1 MRSFAMRN
9 LITRSAGVAL
19 VIMLAAS
26 PSYAEDCN
34 AAGTVGSG
42 GSAAAGGTSASTL
55 GTAGTC
61 VTDDGTT
68 SSIGSA
74 GSAASADGK
83 AKTRTK
89 VMDNDQ
95 QLNAQSKAQAMDQGT
110 FSKSQT
116 KTRVNGDELDSDT
129 RTMSHVPGQKPIKS
143 TTKNSVIVLV
153 VFVYGGNKRSAR
165 HPDRSAEL
173 IAWLRVG
180 TRIVLVSAH
189 AL

>member
-1 MRSFAMRN
+1 
-9 LITRSAGVAL
+9 
-19 VIMLAAS
+19 MLAAS

-55 GTAGTC
+55 GTAGAC

-95 QLNAQSKAQAMDQGT
+95 QLKAQSKAQAMDQGT

-129 RTMSHVPGQKPIKS
+129 RDDVARAWPKAESKARPKQRHSSGRMRGWRQSTIGSAPGP
-143 TTKNSVIVLV
+143 V
-153 VFVYGGNKRSAR
+153 R
-165 HPDRSAEL
+165 
-173 IAWLRVG
+173 
-180 TRIVLVSAH
+180 
-189 AL
+189 